1 MHAFIFL
8 TEDSCEFSGQLAPDI
23 LHIRPDPGIG
33 IDNIRDITRFLTRK
47 PLNLPANIV
56 VVHQAET
63 LSLPA
68 QNAFLKTLED
78 PPGNSQIYLITSQ
91 PDSLLP
97 TILSRVRIINSPHKS
112 YSSDPS
118 HWSDLFKQL
127 LSSGVGDR
135 LKLMDSQSFTR
146 ETFNQFLSD
155 LEKFL
160 HQNIFSPHTSH
171 IYNLITETRKYLTSN
186 CSLRLVLD
194 FFTLNLPAK

>member
-33 IDNIRDITRFLTRK
+33 IDHIRDITRFLTRK
-47 PLNLPANIV
+47 PLSLPANIV

-63 LSLPA
+63 MSLPA

-78 PPGNSQIYLITSQ
+78 PPGKTQIYLITSQ

-97 TILSRVRIINSPHKS
+97 TILSRVQIINSPYQSNLSNSS
-112 YSSDPS
+112 YP
-118 HWSDLFKQL
+118 SDLFNQL

-135 LKLMDSQSFTR
+135 LKLIDSQAFTR
-146 ETFNQFLSD
+146 ETFGQFLSG
-155 LEKFL
+155 LEIFL
-160 HQNIFSPHTSH
+160 HQNIFSPHTSQ
-171 IYNLITETRKYLTSN
+171 IYNLIVETRKYLTSN

>member
-8 TEDSCEFSGQLAPDI
+8 TEDSCEFSERKAPDI

-33 IDNIRDITRFLTRK
+33 IDHIRDITRFLTRK
-47 PLNLPANIV
+47 PLSLPANIV

-63 LSLPA
+63 MSLPA

-97 TILSRVRIINSPHKS
+97 TILSRVQIINSPHKS
-112 YSSDPS
+112 YSFDPS
-118 HWSDLFKQL
+118 HSSDLFNQL

-135 LKLMDSQSFTR
+135 LKLIDSQSFTR
-146 ETFNQFLSD
+146 ETFGQFLSD
-155 LEKFL
+155 LEVFL
-160 HQNIFSPHTSH
+160 HQNIFSPQTGH
-171 IYNLITETRKYLTSN
+171 IYNLITKTRKYLSSN
-186 CSLRLVLD
+186 CNLRLVLD
-194 FFTLNLPAK
+194 FFTLNLPTN